1 MRTVRMPAPSRGRSS
16 TVLLLLTGL
25 IALAAGV
32 GLGPRHYAEEGL
44 TATAATGV
52 VLLVAGAALVVWGT
66 VRVLASIRRRWWT
79 PAVLLVLVAT
89 FLSSWTL
96 GQAVAAAYAP
106 RPELGERTPADLGV
120 AFRDVTFPSGD
131 GVELAGWYVPTRNG
145 AAVALMHGAGST
157 RSGELEH
164 AAVLA
169 EHGYGVLLF
178 DARGH
183 GESQGRSMDFGWYGE
198 DDASGAVDFL
208 AGEPGVGAGRI
219 ALVGTSMG
227 GEQAIGAAG
236 ADRRVAAVV
245 AEGATNRVAAD
256 RGYLEAAYGA
266 RGAVQQRIDAV
277 TYWFTDLLSDA
288 PRPLPLRDSV
298 SIATSRSDP
307 TAFLLIAAGDRRD
320 ESLAADYV
328 QQRGNGLVQIWT
340 VPEAGHTEA
349 LETAPDEWEER
360 VLDFLDD
367 SLDGRRW

>member
-1 MRTVRMPAPSRGRSS
+1 MWTIRVPAPARARSL
-16 TVLLLLTGL
+16 TVLLLPIGL
-25 IALAAGV
+25 VALAAGV

-44 TATAATGV
+44 TSTAATGV
-52 VLLVAGAALVVWGT
+52 VLLAAGVALVIWGT
-66 VRVLASIRRRWWT
+66 IRILSSIRRRWRI
-79 PAVLLVLVAT
+79 PGALLVLVAT

-120 AFRDVTFPSGD
+120 AFSDVTFPSSD

-183 GESQGRSMDFGWYGE
+183 GESEGPSMDFGWYGE
-198 DDASGAVDFL
+198 ADASGAVDFL
-208 AGEPGVGAGRI
+208 AAEPGVAAGRI
-219 ALVGTSMG
+219 ALIGTSMG

-236 ADRRVAAVV
+236 ADSRVAAVV

-256 RGYLEAAYGA
+256 KGYLETAYGA

-277 TYWFTDLLSDA
+277 TYWLTDLLSEA
-288 PRPLPLRDSV
+288 PRPPPLRDSV

-307 TAFLLIAAGDRRD
+307 TEFLLIAAGSRRD
-320 ESLAADYV
+320 EALAADYM
-328 QQRGNGLVQIWT
+328 QQRGNGLVQTWT
-340 VPEAGHTEA
+340 VPHAGHTQA
-349 LETAPDEWEER
+349 LETAPAEWEER
-360 VLDFLDD
+360 VIDFLDD
-367 SLDGRRW
+367 SLEGRR